1 MANRFPLIV
10 NSSVSQIQEIA
21 SGDFLDLS
29 ESGISN
35 CGNITVLNV
44 TTSGLVSATGN
55 VTGSYIIGNG
65 SLLTGLP
72 AGYANSDVATYLS
85 SGTVSTDIKTTA
97 AISAT
102 GAVTGG
108 SLVGTIATGTQ
119 NSITSATSLAAVG
132 TIATGVWQGTEIGAA
147 YVATLNQNTTGYAAT
162 VSSAAQ
168 GNITSVGTLTSLA
181 VTGNISA
188 GNVSATLFTGALS
201 GTATSATTA
210 DSAATLTT
218 ARAINGVNFDGS
230 AAITVEPQV
239 DDDNATN
246 ATRYIT
252 FVDNSTAG
260 FKRLNEDST
269 LNYNPSSGTLSATIF
284 SGVATTARYA
294 DLAENYL
301 ADSSYNAGT
310 VVEFGGNAE
319 VTISSTSH
327 STAVAGIVSTS
338 PAYLMNSH
346 LEGEHVV
353 AVALTGRVP
362 CVVQGPVKKGT
373 VLVSGTIPGTAMA
386 IDNLIFQPGCVVGK
400 AMESIDSVDVKT
412 IEVAVGRL

>member
-10 NSSVSQIQEIA
+10 NSSVDQIQEIA

-55 VTGSYIIGNG
+55 VSGSYIIGNG

-72 AGYANSDVATYLS
+72 AGYANSDVATYLA

-102 GAVTGG
+102 GTVTGG
-108 SLVGTIATGTQ
+108 SLVGTITTGTQ

-132 TIATGVWQGTEIGAA
+132 TIATGVWQGTAIGAA

-201 GTATSATTA
+201 GAATTAGTVTTAAQGNITSVGTLTSLNSGAISSSGTVTGTSFVGVATSA
-210 DSAATLTT
+210 
-218 ARAINGVNFDGS
+218 
-230 AAITVEPQV
+230 Q
-239 DDDNATN
+239 
-246 ATRYIT
+246 
-252 FVDNSTAG
+252 
-260 FKRLNEDST
+260 
-269 LNYNPSSGTLSATIF
+269 
-284 SGVATTARYA
+284 YA

-301 ADSSYNAGT
+301 ADSSYSAGT
-310 VVEFGGNAE
+310 VVEFGGNTE
-319 VTISSTSH
+319 VTISSISH
-327 STAVAGIVSTS
+327 STAVAGIVSTA

-362 CVVQGPVKKGT
+362 CAVQGPVKKGT
-373 VLVSGTIPGTAMA
+373 VLVSGIVPGTAMA
-386 IDNLIFQPGCVVGK
+386 IDSLKFEPGCVIGK
-400 AMESIDSVDVKT
+400 SMSTIETAEIKT